1 MRLVH
6 YTYPAFRSAASS
18 FARSPWGG
26 LETEIDRLFSNSL
39 GTYDSANPP
48 ARFPVEVD
56 EDKANAYVR
65 AELPGVNRDDIKLEI
80 VDGTL
85 TISATRKIAAL
96 ATSGAPA
103 AEGDTPATSFALS
116 RAVTLGEEIEA
127 DKVSAAYE
135 NGVLT
140 VTLPKR
146 EPVQPKKIT
155 VAVK

>member
-18 FARSPWGG
+18 CARSPWGG
-26 LETEIDRLFSNSL
+26 LETQVDRLLSNSL
-39 GTYDSANPP
+39 GDYGTANAP

-56 EDKANAYVR
+56 EDKSNAYVR

-85 TISATRKIAAL
+85 TISATRKIPAL
-96 ATSGAPA
+96 ATNAAPA
-103 AEGDTPATSFALS
+103 TEGEIAANSFALS
-116 RAVTLGEEIEA
+116 RAVTLGEEIDA

-140 VTLPKR
+140 VMLPKR
-146 EPVQPKKIT
+146 EPVLPKKIT

>member
-18 FARSPWGG
+18 CARSPWGG

-39 GTYDSANPP
+39 GDYGTANTP

-65 AELPGVNRDDIKLEI
+65 ADLPGVNRDDIKLEI
-80 VDGTL
+80 VEGTL
-85 TISATRKIAAL
+85 TISATRKVPAL

-103 AEGDTPATSFALS
+103 AEGETPATSFALS
-116 RAVTLGEEIEA
+116 RAVTIGEEIEA

-135 NGVLT
+135 NGVLI

-155 VAVK
+155 IAVK